1 LRKNLYWLYLILVVF
16 HSNFALALNTT
27 DIKQKLSREST
38 VNPKAVF
45 YKIEALLADPDIAI
59 TLKAKLMVMQSD
71 IAYAIDQPESIIK
84 YSKLALATGLLI
96 EPWHTRAL
104 ISQSRGYYQRKQF
117 KAFFATANMAVIK
130 SEQSSLSNYKVAAL
144 VERAFAYHLLDDN
157 KAANKDLNIAVKYL
171 ELLPSAFDKTTIL
184 ERFSAVNK
192 SLGHIKTARKY
203 QGQANDIYKKLNSAH
218 YLSIG
223 YYNLGRIYQETQA
236 WDEAGRL
243 MLKSYRWAL
252 KDNNKLNQAFSLSWL
267 SEYQNNLA
275 NHSQAKTHL
284 NKAIIAAD
292 ASTSERVKI
301 HVRKNMASIL
311 CQNKEFQAC
320 KTLLVETIAFAKSYK
335 MERDQV
341 ELMRILAETY
351 YQLGAFE
358 KAYLI
363 LKEADSI

>member
-171 ELLPSAFDKTTIL
+171 ELLPSVFDKTTIL

-351 YQLGAFE
+351 YQLGAFK

>member
-171 ELLPSAFDKTTIL
+171 ELLPSVFDKTTIL